1 MIGNAHSPPI
11 VVVGAALLD
20 GAGRVLAAARSSP
33 PELAG
38 RWEFPGGKVEPGE
51 TERAALVR
59 ECQEELGVVVVVGD
73 RLGGDVQVNGGRAVL
88 RVWTGQ
94 VVAGVPVAREH
105 SALRWL
111 AVDQLDSV
119 DWLPAD
125 RPLVDLLR
133 SSLARPAPTG
143 PTDH

>member
-1 MIGNAHSPPI
+1 VVTSVDGDRPAGL

-20 GAGRVLAAARSSP
+20 GAGRVLAAQRAGP

-51 TERAALVR
+51 AELAALIR
-59 ECQEELGVVVVVGD
+59 ECAEELGVAVRLD
-73 RLGGDVQVNGGRAVL
+73 ARLGPDLPVQGGGGVL
-88 RVWTGQ
+88 RVWTGRI
-94 VVAGVPVAREH
+94 VAGAPVAREH
-105 SALRWL
+105 RALRWL
-111 AVDQLDSV
+111 AIGELDDV

-133 SSLARPAPTG
+133 AGRLA
-143 PTDH
+143 